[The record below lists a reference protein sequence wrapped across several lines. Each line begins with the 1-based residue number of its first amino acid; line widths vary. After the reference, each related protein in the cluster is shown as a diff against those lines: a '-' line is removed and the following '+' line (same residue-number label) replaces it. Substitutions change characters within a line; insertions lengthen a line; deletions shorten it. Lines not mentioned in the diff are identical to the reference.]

1 MLFQWGF
8 RGMSALKSWKREF
21 LVFFGSLKLAIF
33 LLLAIAAASIVG
45 TVIPQDQ
52 GPAVVRDAAFSDTL
66 KTVLM
71 FIEAYD
77 VYHATWFVALLALL
91 FVNLAVCTYLRFPP
105 TWRRYRLRTV
115 PAPAVSGLTEV
126 HRLSVPPDE
135 TRLDSL
141 RKRGWRV
148 QAQGNA
154 VYFVEKNKF
163 VRLAPTFIH
172 ISLFLIIGGGIWGG
186 LTGVKHSLP
195 VMVGEALPSDTI
207 VETAYQKGRF
217 HQTPAPFDLRLDA
230 FRMEFR
236 PSGMVKQYYS
246 DVTVTPRDG
255 RPAYQKTLW
264 VNEPLVHDGMYFYQS
279 FWGVGAVTWR
289 IDGRVERQKLTQAK
303 TGGYMSRPFVLGGQ
317 NLMLFLRALEEPAI
331 LLKIEGLE
339 PVAQVVP
346 GLPVEVGG
354 QRFALDG
361 YHLYSGLETKTDPGI
376 PLVYLGCGF
385 LIFGLVLLPFRHCEV
400 WIRRDESGWLM
411 GGRTHRGKVMLRR
424 EMAALAQL
432 WNEMKTSGSD
442 ELTGARA

>member
-1 MLFQWGF
+1 MGAF
-8 RGMSALKSWKREF
+8 RGWKREF

-52 GPAVVRDAAFSDTL
+52 GPAVIREAAFGDVL
-66 KTVLM
+66 KGVLM
-71 FIEAYD
+71 AIQAYD
-77 VYHATWFVALLALL
+77 VYHASWFVTLLVLL

-126 HRLSVPPDE
+126 HRLVVPPDE
-135 TRLDSL
+135 MHLDSL

-148 QAQGNA
+148 HPQTET

-172 ISLFLIIGGGIWGG
+172 ISLFLIIAGGIWGG

-195 VMVGEALPSDTI
+195 VMVGESLTSDTI
-207 VETAYQKGRF
+207 VETAYQKGRL
-217 HQTPAPFDLRLDA
+217 HQFPPPFDLRLDA

-279 FWGVGAVTWR
+279 FWGVGAATWQ
-289 IDGRVERQKLTQAK
+289 IDGKRERQKLTQSK
-303 TGGYMSRPFVLGGQ
+303 TGGYMSRPFVLGGK
-317 NLMLFLRALEEPAI
+317 NLILFLRALEEPAI
-331 LLKIEGLE
+331 LLTIEGLM

-346 GLPVEVGG
+346 GLPIELGG

-376 PLVYLGCGF
+376 PLVYLGCGL
-385 LIFGLVLLPFRHCEV
+385 LIFGLVLLPFRHCEA
-400 WIRRDESGWLM
+400 WIRRDEAGWLL
-411 GGRTHRGKVMLRR
+411 GGRTHRGRVILRR
-424 EMAALAQL
+424 ELATLAQL
-432 WNEMKTSGSD
+432 WNGTTTGGAD
-442 ELTGARA
+442 VPTGARA